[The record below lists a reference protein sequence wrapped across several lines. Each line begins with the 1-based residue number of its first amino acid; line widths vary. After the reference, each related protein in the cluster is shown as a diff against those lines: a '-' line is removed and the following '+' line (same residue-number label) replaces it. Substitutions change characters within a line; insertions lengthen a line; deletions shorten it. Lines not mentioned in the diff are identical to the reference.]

1 MSLPVIFTV
10 PADVALNPDPI
21 RSDWVLEGA
30 PQVRS
35 KRVAESAD
43 GTSSTMVW
51 SCTPGRFEWHYLVDE
66 MLYILEGEV
75 FVTDETGAVR
85 RHGPGDMAFFPA
97 GSISVWQVT
106 RDLRKVAVCSHRMP
120 RIFGYSLRAFNHLV
134 DRLTGFSAGRGQAA
148 TVIAKAGAGMVAR
161 PAAEP
166 AIGARIASA

>member
-1 MSLPVIFTV
+1 MSLPVIFAV
-10 PADVALNPDPI
+10 PADVELNPDPI
-21 RSDWVLEGA
+21 RSDWVLEGT

-75 FVTDETGAVR
+75 FVTDENGAVR
-85 RHGPGDMAFFPA
+85 RLGAGDMAFFPA
-97 GSISVWQVT
+97 GAISVWQVT

-120 RIFGYSLRAFNHLV
+120 RIFGYALRAYNHLI
-134 DRLTGFSAGRGQAA
+134 DRLTGFSAGRGETAM
-148 TVIAKAGAGMVAR
+148 AGASSGANS
-161 PAAEP
+161 
-166 AIGARIASA
+166 AIGARVASA